1 MFCRSFNCCTSALNS
16 AAPMN
21 SLERLKKSGV
31 EFYTSVFCNVRALI
45 VGQNP
50 FSQRKNLPNTGETQ
64 LVPAGKIDE
73 KIDASVTTNHLF
85 WPNQPRKS
93 ASLLPISLRNFD
105 SLGPGQGSSPGGGRA
120 KYGPFPIRRG

>member
-1 MFCRSFNCCTSALNS
+1 
-16 AAPMN
+16 MN

-45 VGQNP
+45 VGQNL

-73 KIDASVTTNHLF
+73 KIDASVTTSHLF
-85 WPNQPRKS
+85 WPNYPSK
-93 ASLLPISLRNFD
+93 AALLLPSWLRNFHF
-105 SLGPGQGSSPGGGRA
+105 PPAERQQGGGGVGSADPA
-120 KYGPFPIRRG
+120 KGLDPKAHSEFSA